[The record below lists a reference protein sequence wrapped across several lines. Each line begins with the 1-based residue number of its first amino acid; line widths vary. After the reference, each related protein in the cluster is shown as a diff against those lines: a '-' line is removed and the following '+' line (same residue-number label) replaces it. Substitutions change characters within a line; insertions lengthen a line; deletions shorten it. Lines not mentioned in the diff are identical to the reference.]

1 MAVTDQPF
9 TAVVKA
15 DGSAVVQFK
24 PPTFRASY
32 IVQQVSVEYA
42 AAPIACTCTLRKNGR
57 FITLII
63 PTGDSA
69 GGDPPI
75 PLNGGSDIMTVTFAG
90 GTPGDIVNVF
100 FIFDDGS
107 PV

>member
-9 TAVVKA
+9 TAVVDA
-15 DGSAVVQFK
+15 AGNAVVRFK

-42 AAPIACTCTLRKNGR
+42 TAPIACTCVVRKNGR
-57 FITLII
+57 FITPMI
-63 PTGDSA
+63 PTGDAAS
-69 GGDPPI
+69 GDPPI
-75 PLNGGSDIMTVTFAG
+75 PLNGGSDIMTVAFAN

-100 FIFDDGS
+100 IIYDDGS

>member
-9 TAVVKA
+9 TAIINA
-15 DGSAVVQFK
+15 AGTAVVQFK
-24 PPTFRASY
+24 PPTFRAAY

-42 AAPIACTCTLRKNGR
+42 LAPISCTCTVRKNGR
-57 FITLII
+57 FITLMI
-63 PTGDSA
+63 PTGDAAS
-69 GGDPPI
+69 GDPPI
-75 PLNGGSDIMTVTFAG
+75 PLNGGSDIMTVTFAN

-100 FIFDDGS
+100 IIYDDGS

>member
-15 DGSAVVQFK
+15 DGSAVVTFK

-42 AAPIACTCTLRKNGR
+42 LAPIACTCVVRKNGR
-57 FITLII
+57 FITPMI
-63 PTGDSA
+63 PTGDAAS
-69 GGDPPI
+69 GDPPI
-75 PLNGGSDIMTVTFAG
+75 PLNGGSDIMTVTFAN

-100 FIFDDGS
+100 IIYDDGS